1 MQNSSNAQLS
11 NIGNLESVDD
21 LNQYTNFS
29 NLSKTMCTTFEQLIT
44 LKALKVYS
52 NVMINPEILS
62 IIEYWIETIS
72 DYDFFD
78 TEKILQ
84 DSDTNGY
91 KLLVVLYEAYMY
103 YFDKIKGEQS
113 NLPRLVDGLI
123 WSIQEYLE
131 INYNKITTKINIS
144 DSISC

>member
-11 NIGNLESVDD
+11 NIGNSESVDD

-29 NLSKTMCTTFEQLIT
+29 NLSKTMFTTFEQLIT

-72 DYDFFD
+72 NYDFFD
-78 TEKILQ
+78 TEKILR
-84 DSDTNGY
+84 DLDTNGY